1 MDDKVLFG
9 IFILKLKI
17 TFYNNH
23 SAQGIFKN
31 VMATKQIRVQ
41 ICEFVNSGHSKLAKY
56 LFQATK
62 LTALIAGDHKTNLT
76 PKKYVWKT

>member
-31 VMATKQIRVQ
+31 VMATKQIRVK
-41 ICEFVNSGHSKLAKY
+41 FVNSGHSKLAKY

-62 LTALIAGDHKTNLT
+62 LTALIAGYHKTNLT